1 MRIKSF
7 EIIISLTMITT
18 SILSLNSDQSY
29 FKGFPV
35 YHWVEYVILA
45 VGFLLPIC
53 AWLLRTSKKDV
64 TAEQEKTNDM
74 RVFICPQCETAS
86 SFAEVRNKMCPQ
98 CNIKMEPLDGF
109 YDRHPEMK

>member
-1 MRIKSF
+1 
-7 EIIISLTMITT
+7 MITT

-86 SFAEVRNKMCPQ
+86 SFAEVRNKIALNVISKWNRLTDFMTA
-98 CNIKMEPLDGF
+98 ILK
-109 YDRHPEMK
+109 

>member
-64 TAEQEKTNDM
+64 TAEQEK
-74 RVFICPQCETAS
+74 
-86 SFAEVRNKMCPQ
+86 NKMTCVSLFALNAKRPRRSLKYETK
-98 CNIKMEPLDGF
+98 CALNVISKWNRLTDFMTAIL
-109 YDRHPEMK
+109 K